1 MALDKEY
8 FDSIDINIVRQKYY
22 NANKVNSLLEDI
34 RRQAEAMEEENRRL
48 RAQIADLGLGKS
60 EIGDTLLTAQ
70 AAARDI
76 IGRAKI
82 QAAKI
87 VAEAQQQREYILS
100 GVVDQQEYAAD
111 CVRKAFDKIVHQQ
124 LESIELLNGMWQEFL
139 CGLITEGPEA
149 KAVKPAGP
157 VSPVG
162 PEKPAKPEAPG
173 KPEKPAAKDRERIGE
188 LESMV
193 NNIARELSEIM
204 GTDRDEECKV

>member
-8 FDSIDINIVRQKYY
+8 FDAIDINVVRKKYY

-48 RAQIADLGLGKS
+48 KAQLTDMGLGRT

-76 IGRAKI
+76 VGKAKI

-87 VAEAQQQREYILS
+87 VAEAQQQREDILS

-139 CGLITEGPEA
+139 CGLITEGPEF
-149 KAVKPAGP
+149 KSTGP
-157 VSPVG
+157 EE
-162 PEKPAKPEAPG
+162 PEKPASPAPG
-173 KPEKPAAKDRERIGE
+173 DKARINE
-188 LESMV
+188 LEVMV
-193 NNIARELSEIM
+193 NNIARELSEIT
-204 GTDRDEECKV
+204 GGVQEDKCKV

>member
-8 FDSIDINIVRQKYY
+8 FDAIDINIVRKKYY

-48 RAQIADLGLGKS
+48 KAQIADMGLGKS

-76 IGRAKI
+76 VAKAKI
-82 QAAKI
+82 QAARI
-87 VAEAQQQREYILS
+87 VAEAQQQRDGILA
-100 GVVDQQEYAAD
+100 GAVDQQEYAAD
-111 CVRKAFDKIVHQQ
+111 CVRKAFDKIIHQQ

-139 CGLITEGPEA
+139 CGLITEGPEMENA
-149 KAVKPAGP
+149 APAE
-157 VSPVG
+157 
-162 PEKPAKPEAPG
+162 PEKPESPAKPAVG
-173 KPEKPAAKDRERIGE
+173 DNVRINE

-204 GTDRDEECKV
+204 GSRRDEECKV

>member
-1 MALDKEY
+1 MALNKEY

-34 RRQAEAMEEENRRL
+34 RRQAEAMEEENRQL
-48 RAQIADLGLGKS
+48 KAQLADMGLGKT

-76 IGRAKI
+76 VSKAKI

-87 VAEAQQQREYILS
+87 LAEARQQREDILS

-111 CVRKAFDKIVHQQ
+111 CVRKTFDKIVHQQ

-139 CGLITEGPEA
+139 CGLVTEGPEA
-149 KAVKPAGP
+149 RAVKGPGP
-157 VSPVG
+157 V
-162 PEKPAKPEAPG
+162 KPQPTDKEAKPPKPVPG
-173 KPEKPAAKDRERIGE
+173 DKERIGE

-204 GTDRDEECKV
+204 GDRRDEECKV

>member
-8 FDSIDINIVRQKYY
+8 FDAIDINVVRKKYY

-48 RAQIADLGLGKS
+48 KAQLTDMGLGRT

-76 IGRAKI
+76 VGKAKI

-87 VAEAQQQREYILS
+87 VAEAQQQREDILS

-139 CGLITEGPEA
+139 CGLITEGPES
-149 KAVKPAGP
+149 KSTMPEE
-157 VSPVG
+157 
-162 PEKPAKPEAPG
+162 PEKPASPAPG
-173 KPEKPAAKDRERIGE
+173 DKSRINE
-188 LESMV
+188 LEVMV
-193 NNIARELSEIM
+193 NNIARELSEIT
-204 GTDRDEECKV
+204 GGVREDKCKV

>member
-1 MALDKEY
+1 MALNKEY

-34 RRQAEAMEEENRRL
+34 RRQAEAMEEENRQL
-48 RAQIADLGLGKS
+48 KEQLADMGLGKT

-76 IGRAKI
+76 VAKAKI

-87 VAEAQQQREYILS
+87 VAEARQQREDILS

-139 CGLITEGPEA
+139 CGLITEGPA
-149 KAVKPAGP
+149 KPEPPAKPGSAEPQAPPVKPAL
-157 VSPVG
+157 
-162 PEKPAKPEAPG
+162 
-173 KPEKPAAKDRERIGE
+173 KDRERIGE

-193 NNIARELSEIM
+193 NNIALELSEIM
-204 GTDRDEECKV
+204 GSGRDEECRV

>member
-1 MALDKEY
+1 MALNKEY

-34 RRQAEAMEEENRRL
+34 RRQAEAMEEENRQL
-48 RAQIADLGLGKS
+48 KAQLADMGLGKT

-76 IGRAKI
+76 VSKAKI

-87 VAEAQQQREYILS
+87 LAEARQQREDILS

-111 CVRKAFDKIVHQQ
+111 CVRKTFDKIVHQQ

-139 CGLITEGPEA
+139 CGLITEGAEP
-149 KAVKPAGP
+149 KAPPAAGP
-157 VSPVG
+157 AQPERAPQPPV
-162 PEKPAKPEAPG
+162 EDKA
-173 KPEKPAAKDRERIGE
+173 RISE

-204 GTDRDEECKV
+204 GRSRDEECKV

>member
-8 FDSIDINIVRQKYY
+8 FDAIDINVVRKKYY

-34 RRQAEAMEEENRRL
+34 RRQAETMEEENRRL
-48 RAQIADLGLGKS
+48 KAQLTDMGLGRT

-76 IGRAKI
+76 VGKAKI

-87 VAEAQQQREYILS
+87 VAEAQQQREDILS

-139 CGLITEGPEA
+139 CGLITEGPEF
-149 KAVKPAGP
+149 KSTGP
-157 VSPVG
+157 EE
-162 PEKPAKPEAPG
+162 PEKPASPAPG
-173 KPEKPAAKDRERIGE
+173 DKSRINE
-188 LESMV
+188 LEVMV
-193 NNIARELSEIM
+193 NNIARELSEIT
-204 GTDRDEECKV
+204 GGVQEDKCKV

>member
-22 NANKVNSLLEDI
+22 NANKVNSVLEDI
-34 RRQAEAMEEENRRL
+34 RRQAEAMTEENRQL
-48 RAQIADLGLGKS
+48 KEQLSELGQGKS
-60 EIGDTLLTAQ
+60 QIGDTLLTAQ

-76 IGRAKI
+76 VAKAKI
-82 QAAKI
+82 QAAKMGSG
-87 VAEAQQQREYILS
+87 RRLS
-100 GVVDQQEYAAD
+100 SSGRAPPHRSGGPAGVRRRL

-139 CGLITEGPEA
+139 CGLVTEGPEA
-149 KAVKPAGP
+149 RAVKGPGP
-157 VSPVG
+157 V
-162 PEKPAKPEAPG
+162 KPQPTDKEAKPPKPVPG
-173 KPEKPAAKDRERIGE
+173 DKERIGQ

-204 GTDRDEECKV
+204 GDRRDEECKV

>member
-34 RRQAEAMEEENRRL
+34 RRQAEALTEENRRL
-48 RAQIADLGLGKS
+48 KEQLSELGQGKS
-60 EIGDTLLTAQ
+60 QIGDTLLTAQ

-76 IGRAKI
+76 VAKAKI

-87 VAEAQQQREYILS
+87 VAEAQQQREDILT

-111 CVRKAFDKIVHQQ
+111 CVRKAFDKIIHQQ

-139 CGLITEGPEA
+139 CGLVTEGPEA
-149 KAVKPAGP
+149 KSVKAPGPVKPQP
-157 VSPVG
+157 PL
-162 PEKPAKPEAPG
+162 KDAKPPKSAPG
-173 KPEKPAAKDRERIGE
+173 DKARIGE

-204 GTDRDEECKV
+204 GTDREEEYKV

>member
-8 FDSIDINIVRQKYY
+8 FDAIDINIVRKKYY

-48 RAQIADLGLGKS
+48 RAQIADMGLGKS

-76 IGRAKI
+76 VAKAKI
-82 QAAKI
+82 QAARI
-87 VAEAQQQREYILS
+87 VAEAQQQRDGILA
-100 GVVDQQEYAAD
+100 GAVDQQEYAAD
-111 CVRKAFDKIVHQQ
+111 CVRKAFDKIIHQQ

-139 CGLITEGPEA
+139 CGLITEGPEMENA
-149 KAVKPAGP
+149 APAE
-157 VSPVG
+157 
-162 PEKPAKPEAPG
+162 PEKPESPAKPAVG
-173 KPEKPAAKDRERIGE
+173 DNVRINE

-193 NNIARELSEIM
+193 NNIARELSEIT
-204 GTDRDEECKV
+204 GSRRDEECKV

>member
-1 MALDKEY
+1 MALNKEY
-8 FDSIDINIVRQKYY
+8 FESIDINIVRQKYY

-34 RRQAEAMEEENRRL
+34 RRQAEAMEEENRQL
-48 RAQIADLGLGKS
+48 KEQLADMGLGKT

-76 IGRAKI
+76 VAKAKI

-87 VAEAQQQREYILS
+87 VAEARQQREDILS

-139 CGLITEGPEA
+139 CGLITEGPEGKGPGPVKPEPPA
-149 KAVKPAGP
+149 KPGSAEPQAPPVKPAL
-157 VSPVG
+157 
-162 PEKPAKPEAPG
+162 
-173 KPEKPAAKDRERIGE
+173 KDRERIGE

-204 GTDRDEECKV
+204 GSGRDEECRV

>member
-8 FDSIDINIVRQKYY
+8 FDAIDINVVRKKYY

-34 RRQAEAMEEENRRL
+34 RRQAETMEEENRRL
-48 RAQIADLGLGKS
+48 KAQLTDMGLGRT

-76 IGRAKI
+76 VGKAKI

-87 VAEAQQQREYILS
+87 VAEAQQQREDILS

-139 CGLITEGPEA
+139 CGLITEGPES
-149 KAVKPAGP
+149 KSTGP
-157 VSPVG
+157 EE
-162 PEKPAKPEAPG
+162 PEKPASPAPG
-173 KPEKPAAKDRERIGE
+173 DKSRINE
-188 LESMV
+188 LEVMV
-193 NNIARELSEIM
+193 NNIARELSEIT
-204 GTDRDEECKV
+204 GGVQEDKCKV

>member
-22 NANKVNSLLEDI
+22 NANKVNSVLEDI
-34 RRQAEAMEEENRRL
+34 RRQAEAMTEENRQL
-48 RAQIADLGLGKS
+48 KEQLSELGQGKS
-60 EIGDTLLTAQ
+60 QIGDTLLTAQ

-76 IGRAKI
+76 VAKAKI

-87 VAEAQQQREYILS
+87 VAEAQQQREDILT

-139 CGLITEGPEA
+139 CGLVTAGEAAAYGEGGKAAEA
-149 KAVKPAGP
+149 RPRRQGADRRAGVNGEQHRP
-157 VSPVG
+157 GTVG
-162 PEKPAKPEAPG
+162 DNG
-173 KPEKPAAKDRERIGE
+173 RQTGRG
-188 LESMV
+188 M
-193 NNIARELSEIM
+193 
-204 GTDRDEECKV
+204 

>member
-8 FDSIDINIVRQKYY
+8 FDAIDINIVRKKYY

-48 RAQIADLGLGKS
+48 RAQIADMGLGKS

-76 IGRAKI
+76 VAKAKI
-82 QAAKI
+82 QAARI
-87 VAEAQQQREYILS
+87 VAEAQQQRDGILA
-100 GVVDQQEYAAD
+100 GAVDQQEYAAD
-111 CVRKAFDKIVHQQ
+111 CVRKAFDKIIHQQ

-139 CGLITEGPEA
+139 CGLITEGPEMENA
-149 KAVKPAGP
+149 APAE
-157 VSPVG
+157 
-162 PEKPAKPEAPG
+162 PEKPESPAKPAVG
-173 KPEKPAAKDRERIGE
+173 DNVRINE

-204 GTDRDEECKV
+204 GSRRDEECKV

>member
-1 MALDKEY
+1 MALNKEY

-34 RRQAEAMEEENRRL
+34 RRQAEAMEEENRQL
-48 RAQIADLGLGKS
+48 KAQLADMGLGKT

-76 IGRAKI
+76 VSKAKI

-87 VAEAQQQREYILS
+87 LAEARQQREDILS

-111 CVRKAFDKIVHQQ
+111 CVRKTFDKIVHQQ

-139 CGLITEGPEA
+139 CGLITEGPEP
-149 KAVKPAGP
+149 KAPPAAGP
-157 VSPVG
+157 AQSERAPQPPV
-162 PEKPAKPEAPG
+162 EDKA
-173 KPEKPAAKDRERIGE
+173 RISE

-204 GTDRDEECKV
+204 GRSRDEECKV

>member
-8 FDSIDINIVRQKYY
+8 FDAIDINIVRKKYY
-22 NANKVNSLLEDI
+22 NANKVNALLEDI

-48 RAQIADLGLGKS
+48 RAQIADMGLGKS

-76 IGRAKI
+76 VAKAKI
-82 QAAKI
+82 QAARI
-87 VAEAQQQREYILS
+87 VAEAQQQRDGILA
-100 GVVDQQEYAAD
+100 GAVDQQEYAAD
-111 CVRKAFDKIVHQQ
+111 CVRKAFDKIIHQQ

-139 CGLITEGPEA
+139 CGLITEGPEMENA
-149 KAVKPAGP
+149 APAE
-157 VSPVG
+157 
-162 PEKPAKPEAPG
+162 PEKPESPAKPAVG
-173 KPEKPAAKDRERIGE
+173 DNVRINE

-204 GTDRDEECKV
+204 GSRRDEECKV

>member
-22 NANKVNSLLEDI
+22 NANKVNSVLEDI
-34 RRQAEAMEEENRRL
+34 RRQAEALTEENRRL
-48 RAQIADLGLGKS
+48 KEQLSELGQGKS
-60 EIGDTLLTAQ
+60 QIGDTLLTAQ

-76 IGRAKI
+76 VAKARI

-87 VAEAQQQREYILS
+87 VTEAQQQREDILS

-139 CGLITEGPEA
+139 CGLITEGPEP
-149 KAVKPAGP
+149 KGP
-157 VSPVG
+157 G
-162 PEKPAKPEAPG
+162 PAKPEPPVKDAKPPKSAPVD
-173 KPEKPAAKDRERIGE
+173 KARIGE

-204 GTDRDEECKV
+204 GSSRDEECKV

>member
-22 NANKVNSLLEDI
+22 NANKVNSVLEDI
-34 RRQAEAMEEENRRL
+34 RRQAEAMTEENRQL
-48 RAQIADLGLGKS
+48 KEQLSELGQGKS
-60 EIGDTLLTAQ
+60 QIGDTLLTAQ

-76 IGRAKI
+76 VAKAKI

-87 VAEAQQQREYILS
+87 VAEARQQREDILT

-139 CGLITEGPEA
+139 CGLVTEGPEA
-149 KAVKPAGP
+149 RAVKGPGP
-157 VSPVG
+157 VKPQ
-162 PEKPAKPEAPG
+162 PTEKEAKPPKPVPG
-173 KPEKPAAKDRERIGE
+173 DKERIGE

-204 GTDRDEECKV
+204 GDRRDEECKV

>member
-1 MALDKEY
+1 MALNKEY

-34 RRQAEAMEEENRRL
+34 RRQAEAMEEENRQL
-48 RAQIADLGLGKS
+48 KAQLADMGLGKT

-76 IGRAKI
+76 VSKAKI

-87 VAEAQQQREYILS
+87 LAEARQQREDILS

-111 CVRKAFDKIVHQQ
+111 CVRKTFDKIVHQQ

-139 CGLITEGPEA
+139 CGLITEGSEP
-149 KAVKPAGP
+149 KAPPAAGP
-157 VSPVG
+157 AQPERAPRPPV
-162 PEKPAKPEAPG
+162 EDKA
-173 KPEKPAAKDRERIGE
+173 RISE

-204 GTDRDEECKV
+204 GRSRDEECKV

>member
-8 FDSIDINIVRQKYY
+8 FDAIDINVVRKKYY

-34 RRQAEAMEEENRRL
+34 RRQAEAMEEENCRL
-48 RAQIADLGLGKS
+48 KAQLADMGLGKS
-60 EIGDTLLTAQ
+60 QIGDTLLTAQ

-76 IGRAKI
+76 VAKAKI

-87 VAEAQQQREYILS
+87 VEEARQQREGILS

-111 CVRKAFDKIVHQQ
+111 CVRKTFDKIIHQQ

-139 CGLITEGPEA
+139 CGLITEGPEG
-149 KAVKPAGP
+149 KNFKPQ
-157 VSPVG
+157 
-162 PEKPAKPEAPG
+162 EQAKPEPQERPDAPP
-173 KPEKPAAKDRERIGE
+173 KPPVKDRVRISE

-193 NNIARELSEIM
+193 NNISRELSEIAASR
-204 GTDRDEECKV
+204 RDQECKL